1 MKSIIHFLPF
11 FFLLP
16 MVFPLTLRKSSSDPP
31 SNQTLSATASLTQN
45 STNTTNSQY
54 SYHPLRGDITN
65 SSSHFKESLATN
77 VVITDTLS
85 TNDLTPTKEFLASN
99 YDNLGPDADKFLF
112 IGSGR
117 TSTSLQEIA
126 RSWKTP
132 VYAAK

>member
-1 MKSIIHFLPF
+1 MKPIIHFLPF
-11 FFLLP
+11 FFLLSL
-16 MVFPLTLRKSSSDPP
+16 VFPLTLRKSSSDPLT
-31 SNQTLSATASLTQN
+31 NQTLSATPSDTQN
-45 STNTTNSQY
+45 STNY

-65 SSSHFKESLATN
+65 SSSQFKESFATN
-77 VVITDTLS
+77 VVIADTLS
-85 TNDLTPTKEFLASN
+85 NKDLTPTKEFLASN

-117 TSTSLQEIA
+117 TSTSLQEIS

>member
-1 MKSIIHFLPF
+1 MKPIIIHFLPF
-11 FFLLP
+11 FLLLP
-16 MVFPLTLRKSSSDPP
+16 LISPLTLRKSSADPP
-31 SNQTLSATASLTQN
+31 TNQTLSLPPAQN
-45 STNTTNSQY
+45 NSQY
-54 SYHPLRGDITN
+54 SYHPLRGDISN
-65 SSSHFKESLATN
+65 SSSHFKESLSTN

-85 TNDLTPTKEFLASN
+85 SKDLTPTKEFLASN

>member
-1 MKSIIHFLPF
+1 MKPIIHFLPF

-16 MVFPLTLRKSSSDPP
+16 FVFPLTLRKSSADPP
-31 SNQTLSATASLTQN
+31 TNQTLSSLPSLTQN
-45 STNTTNSQY
+45 STNSEY

-65 SSSHFKESLATN
+65 SSSHFKESLTTN
-77 VVITDTLS
+77 VVIADTLS
-85 TNDLTPTKEFLASN
+85 TKDLTPTKEFLASN

-132 VYAAK
+132 VYVAK